1 MTGVSVEVGYYRR
14 WLQNFTVVDNLAVA
28 AGDFDPFSVT
38 APSDPRLPGGGN
50 YVVSGLYN
58 VSNAKAGQTNSYTTW
73 SNNYGS
79 QTSMY
84 NGVLVNVSARMRN
97 GLTVQGGLNTGST
110 VTDSCDIRGDLPEI
124 APTNPFCRDNPGLV
138 TRRHRAC
145 GIHRSEDRCAP
156 ERNVPQRSGNTAA
169 GPVGRLEC
177 GGGEDTR
184 PAALRWRAQRD
195 GQPSR
200 AG

>member
-50 YVVSGLYN
+50 FVVPGLYN

-84 NGVLVNVSARMRN
+84 NGVLVNVNARLRN
-97 GLTVQGGLNTGST
+97 GLTVQGGLNSGST
-110 VTDSCDIRGDLPEI
+110 VLDSCDIRGDLPETN
-124 APTNPFCRDNPGLV
+124 PTNPFCRDNPGLITRV
-138 TRRHRAC
+138 TGLAAYTVPKIDVLVS
-145 GIHRSEDRCAP
+145 GTFRSDQGTPLQAQWVVSSAEAAKYT
-156 ERNVPQRSGNTAA
+156 RS
-169 GPVGRLEC
+169 
-177 GGGEDTR
+177 
-184 PAALRWRAQRD
+184 AALRWRAKRD